1 MASEVRGFTPRI
13 LLKYLQERTCFR
25 WAAITS
31 DSCSVA
37 SQQRVLL
44 MKTSAD
50 QTAKVWDAQSG
61 KELLTLRGRS
71 DSVYG
76 VAFSPD
82 GKCLSTASRDAT
94 VQVYAL
100 DPRELLNLSRSRV
113 AHTFT
118 ADECQRYSSPR
129 PARPCPNFRAPDIVP
144 RKSVRFLE
152 FKGRLQPS
160 SAFAGRFRETRCWSG
175 STPRRESPERASD
188 VAN

>member
-61 KELLTLRGRS
+61 KELLTLLGHS
-71 DSVYG
+71 ESVYG
-76 VAFSPD
+76 VASAPMASASPQPV
-82 GKCLSTASRDAT
+82 GTPLFRSMRSTHANYSTWRAAVSPAPSLPMSANAT
-94 VQVYAL
+94 
-100 DPRELLNLSRSRV
+100 
-113 AHTFT
+113 
-118 ADECQRYSSPR
+118 SSPR
-129 PARPCPNFRAPDIVP
+129 PARPCLNLGVQ
-144 RKSVRFLE
+144 E
-152 FKGRLQPS
+152 PS
-160 SAFAGRFRETRCWSG
+160 GFSSFEWHNLD
-175 STPRRESPERASD
+175 RRINKLIDRTTVGLGTSNE
-188 VAN
+188 